1 MKIFQLSFQFLLLI
15 LLSLANT
22 VYANDIIGNW
32 QVSFNGKTRVV
43 AISKKNQQFIGT
55 VVSGKKHF
63 GKVVL
68 TNLKADS
75 KQQYSGG
82 KIINP
87 INGMTFN
94 SDIVVNGDTATVKIY
109 KGVKGFGITQ
119 VWQRQK

>member
-1 MKIFQLSFQFLLLI
+1 MQMISLVIGKCRLMVKLESLQLVRKINNLSVQL
-15 LLSLANT
+15 LAE
-22 VYANDIIGNW
+22 
-32 QVSFNGKTRVV
+32 
-43 AISKKNQQFIGT
+43 
-55 VVSGKKHF
+55 KKHF

-68 TNLKADS
+68 TNLTADS
-75 KQQYSGG
+75 KQKYSGG

-109 KGVKGFGITQ
+109 KGVKGFGFTQ